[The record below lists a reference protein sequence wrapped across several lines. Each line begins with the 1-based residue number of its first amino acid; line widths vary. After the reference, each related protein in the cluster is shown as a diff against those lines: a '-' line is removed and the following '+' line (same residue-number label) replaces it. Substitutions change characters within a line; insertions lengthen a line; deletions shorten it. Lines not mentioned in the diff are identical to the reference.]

1 MTGVYVDT
9 ILEIYE
15 RKIGKNDPINIDM
28 AFLENKFKKIY
39 IYLISYFFKLFVF
52 KKGKEWTQ

>member
-28 AFLENKFKKIY
+28 AFLENKFKKKIY
-39 IYLISYFFKLFVF
+39 IFNKLLF
-52 KKGKEWTQ
+52 

>member
-15 RKIGKNDPINIDM
+15 KKIGKNDPINIDM
-28 AFLENKFKKIY
+28 AFLENKLTIFY
-39 IYLISYFFKLFVF
+39 YLFYLNI
-52 KKGKEWTQ
+52 

>member
-15 RKIGKNDPINIDM
+15 KKVGNADPINIDM
-28 AFLENKFKKIY
+28 AFLENK
-39 IYLISYFFKLFVF
+39 L
-52 KKGKEWTQ
+52 

>member
-15 RKIGKNDPINIDM
+15 KKIGKNEPINIDM
-28 AFLENKFKKIY
+28 AFLENKFNNFFLLFFN
-39 IYLISYFFKLFVF
+39 LIF
-52 KKGKEWTQ
+52 